1 MTFHFAD
8 ALAEEIEQKGAPLAI
23 GLDPH
28 LHLLPRFLRG
38 RFEALSG
45 ADYLRETSN
54 AVFEFNKMV
63 LDAVQGEVVAVKPQ
77 FAFYEQLGSQGW
89 KALEDT
95 CQYAKSVGLLIVA
108 DAKRGDISSTGAAYA
123 RAILDNNGPMGCD
136 SIPLNPWMGLDTV
149 DPFMKLVEEQGKG
162 IFVLL
167 RTTNPQSHFF
177 QHHGK
182 PSASI
187 QLARQLAQFAES
199 SVGSSG
205 FSNVGA
211 VVGASAH
218 LEAHQYRE
226 IHPTG
231 WFLVPGVGAQ
241 GATPAEGLAS
251 ADANGLGALVVA
263 SRSLL
268 FPKGEDRDATYDENR
283 DGVMRSVLN
292 ATKSLKQSLQKVD
305 CSSGPSV

>member
-8 ALAEEIEQKGAPLAI
+8 ALAEEIDTKGAPLAI

-28 LHLLPRFLRG
+28 LHLLPTFLRE
-38 RFEALSG
+38 RFETLTG
-45 ADYLRETSN
+45 VDYFQEAAK
-54 AVFEFNKMV
+54 AVLTFNKIV
-63 LDAVQGEVVAVKPQ
+63 LDAVQDEVVAVKPQ
-77 FAFYEQLGSQGW
+77 FAFYEQLGSHGW

-95 CQYAKSVGLLIVA
+95 CQYAKSLGLLIVA

-123 RAILDNNGPMGCD
+123 KAIIDNNGPMGCD
-136 SIPLNPWMGLDTV
+136 SITLNPWMGLDTL
-149 DPFMKLVEEQGKG
+149 DPFLKLVEEQGKG

-187 QLARQLAQFAES
+187 QLARQLAEMSKS
-199 SVGSSG
+199 SIGTSG

-218 LEAHQYRE
+218 LEAQQYRE
-226 IHPTG
+226 IHSTG

-241 GATPAEGLAS
+241 GATPEEGLAS
-251 ADANGLGALVVA
+251 ADQHGLGALVVA

-268 FPKGEDRDATYDENR
+268 FPKGEHRDVQYDENQE
-283 DGVMRSVLN
+283 GVTRSILN
-292 ATKSLKQSLQKVD
+292 ATRALKQSVLAV
-305 CSSGPSV
+305 SFST